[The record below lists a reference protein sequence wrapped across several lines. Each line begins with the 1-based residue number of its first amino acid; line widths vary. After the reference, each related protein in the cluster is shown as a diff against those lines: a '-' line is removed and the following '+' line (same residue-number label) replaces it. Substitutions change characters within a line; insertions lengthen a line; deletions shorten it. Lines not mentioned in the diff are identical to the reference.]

1 LLLAAHLEA
10 VDHQSIIFNQ
20 DELLREVADVY
31 LGRDTSLQ
39 GDTPY
44 MFPENYLLF
53 NPPKQLLQTM

>member
-53 NPPKQLLQTM
+53 NPPK